1 MGLFGVADVMGGG
14 EEGQKGPHF
23 LKSVIHILQKL
34 NLAQLYLT

>member
-1 MGLFGVADVMGGG
+1 MGLFGVADVMGG